1 MANGTGIITQVV
13 GPVVDVHFSVE
24 DGELPRIHEALEIKR
39 ENGRTLVVEVQQHI
53 GEDTVRCVAMDS
65 TDGLSRG
72 MAAVPTGQP
81 IAMPVGAQIRGRVM
95 NVVGETIDGL
105 DTLSRSE
112 ALPIHREP
120 PKFEDLTTSQEV
132 LFTGIKVID
141 LLEPYL
147 KGGKIGLFGGA
158 GVGKTVLIKE
168 LINNIAKAHNGF
180 SIFAGVGER
189 TREGNDLL
197 REMIE
202 SNVIRY
208 GEAFN
213 KAMEEGKWDLSLV
226 EK

>member
-81 IAMPVGAQIRGRVM
+81 ITMPVGAQIRGRVM

-120 PKFEDLTTSQEV
+120 PKFEDLTTSQACSRASRSS
-132 LFTGIKVID
+132 TC
-141 LLEPYL
+141 
-147 KGGKIGLFGGA
+147 
-158 GVGKTVLIKE
+158 
-168 LINNIAKAHNGF
+168 
-180 SIFAGVGER
+180 
-189 TREGNDLL
+189 
-197 REMIE
+197 
-202 SNVIRY
+202 
-208 GEAFN
+208 
-213 KAMEEGKWDLSLV
+213 WSLTSRAARSACSAAPAWARPS
-226 EK
+226 